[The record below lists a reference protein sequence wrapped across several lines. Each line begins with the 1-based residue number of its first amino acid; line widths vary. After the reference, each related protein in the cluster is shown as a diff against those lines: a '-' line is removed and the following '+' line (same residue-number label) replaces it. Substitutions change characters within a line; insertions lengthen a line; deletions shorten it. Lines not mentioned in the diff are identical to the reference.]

1 MRIVFSGGGT
11 GGHVY
16 PAIAIADA
24 VRKIKPEAEIL
35 FIGANGKLEMEKVPQ
50 AGYKIEGLNISGFHR
65 KLTLQNFR
73 RNLSFPFKLIASLW
87 KARSIL
93 KRFKPDLA
101 IGVGGYASGPTLEM
115 ASRMGV
121 PCLIQE
127 QNSYPGKTNRI
138 LAKKVQKI
146 CVAYDNMEKY
156 FPKEKLV
163 KTGNPI
169 RNVFFENVNI
179 EQSKRNYKL
188 EQNKKTVLLFG
199 GSLGAKSLNVAVAE
213 SFELLKSR
221 EDIQLIWQAGKLYYD
236 TFRESETA
244 LLPNVKI
251 LPYLEKM
258 EEAYAAADIV
268 ISRAGAITISELA
281 AIGKAAILVPSPNVA
296 EDHQTMNAKALSS
309 VGAAILVED
318 KTINER
324 LFKEAF
330 ALIDNVDKVKL
341 LETKIKSIGILDAG
355 KNIAVV
361 AMSLV

>member
-65 KLTLQNFR
+65 KLTLQNFG

-199 GSLGAKSLNVAVAE
+199 GSLGAKSLNVAVVE

-318 KTINER
+318 KTINES
-324 LFKEAF
+324 LFREAF
-330 ALIDNVDKVKL
+330 ALIDNLDKVKL
-341 LETKIKSIGILDAG
+341 LETKIKSLGILDAD
-355 KNIAVV
+355 KRIAEV
-361 AMSLV
+361 AISMV

>member
-341 LETKIKSIGILDAG
+341 LETKIKSIGVLDAG

>member
-65 KLTLQNFR
+65 KLTLQNFG

>member
-24 VRKIKPEAEIL
+24 VKEILPEAEIL
-35 FIGANGKLEMEKVPQ
+35 FIGANGKLEMEKVPR

-65 KLTLQNFR
+65 KQML
-73 RNLSFPFKLIASLW
+73 RNLSFPFKLVASLW
-87 KARSIL
+87 KARAIL
-93 KRFKPDLA
+93 KRFKPDIA
-101 IGVGGYASGPTLEM
+101 IGVGGFASGPTLEM
-115 ASRMGV
+115 ASRMGI

-127 QNSYPGKTNRI
+127 QNSYPGKTNQ
-138 LAKKVQKI
+138 LLGKKVEKI

-156 FPKEKLV
+156 FPSEKLV

-169 RNVFFENVNI
+169 RKIFFENI
-179 EQSKRNYKL
+179 SREQSRRNYKL
-188 EQNKKTVLLFG
+188 DQNKKTVLLFG

-221 EDIQLIWQAGKLYYD
+221 SDIQLIWQAGTLYYD

-258 EEAYAAADIV
+258 DEAYGAADIV
-268 ISRAGAITISELA
+268 LCRAGAITISELA
-281 AIGKAAILVPSPNVA
+281 AVGKAAILVPSPNVA
-296 EDHQTMNAKALSS
+296 EDHQTMNAKALTSI
-309 VGAAILVED
+309 GAAEMVED
-318 KTINER
+318 ERINQD
-324 LFKEAF
+324 LFREAME
-330 ALIDNVDKVKL
+330 LIDNTDKVKL
-341 LETKIKSIGILDAG
+341 LETKIKSLGIADAD
-355 KNIAVV
+355 KRIAEE
-361 AMSLV
+361 AMSMV

>member
-65 KLTLQNFR
+65 KFTL
-73 RNLSFPFKLIASLW
+73 RNLSFPFKLLVSLW

-127 QNSYPGKTNRI
+127 QNSFPGKTNRI

-146 CVAYDNMEKY
+146 CVAYDDMEKY

-169 RNVFFENVNI
+169 RKIFFEKINV
-179 EQSKRNYKL
+179 EQSRENYKL
-188 EQNKKTVLLFG
+188 DQNKKTVLLFG

-213 SFELLKSR
+213 SFELLKLR

-258 EEAYAAADIV
+258 EEAYGAADIV

-318 KTINER
+318 KTINES

-330 ALIDNVDKVKL
+330 ALIDNKDKVKL
-341 LETKIKSIGILDAG
+341 LETKIKSLGIIDADLR
-355 KNIAVV
+355 IAKE
-361 AMSLV
+361 AMSMV

>member
-35 FIGANGKLEMEKVPQ
+35 FIGAKGKLEMEKVPQ

-65 KLTLQNFR
+65 KFTL
-73 RNLSFPFKLIASLW
+73 RNLSFTFKLTASLW

-93 KRFKPDLA
+93 KRFKPDLV

-127 QNSYPGKTNRI
+127 QNSYPGITNRI
-138 LAKKVQKI
+138 LAKKVNKI

-169 RNVFFENVNI
+169 REVFFENVNI

-188 EQNKKTVLLFG
+188 NQNKKTVLLFG

-236 TFRESETA
+236 TFLESETA

-318 KTINER
+318 SEINES
-324 LFKEAF
+324 LFETAF
-330 ALIDNVDKVKL
+330 SLIDNVDKVKL
-341 LETKIKSIGILDAG
+341 LETKIKSLGILDAD
-355 KNIAVV
+355 KRIAEEAISMV
-361 AMSLV
+361 

>member
-24 VRKIKPEAEIL
+24 VKELKPEAEIL
-35 FIGANGKLEMEKVPQ
+35 FVGAIGKLEMEKVPQ
-50 AGYKIEGLNISGFHR
+50 AGYNIEGLNISGFHR
-65 KLTLQNFR
+65 KFTL
-73 RNLSFPFKLIASLW
+73 RNLSFPYKLITSLW

-93 KRFKPDLA
+93 RRFKPDLA
-101 IGVGGYASGPTLEM
+101 IGVGGFASGPTLEM
-115 ASRMGV
+115 ASRMGI

-127 QNSYPGKTNRI
+127 QNSYPGKTNQL
-138 LAKKVQKI
+138 LARKVQKI

-156 FPKEKLV
+156 FPEAKLV

-169 RNVFFENVNI
+169 RKVFFENLDK

-199 GSLGAKSLNVAVAE
+199 GSLGAKSLNVAVAKSYE
-213 SFELLKSR
+213 ILKSR
-221 EDIQLIWQAGKLYYD
+221 SDIQLIWQAGRLYYD

-244 LLPNVKI
+244 LLPHVKI

-258 EEAYAAADIV
+258 EEAYSAADIV

-296 EDHQTMNAKALSS
+296 EDHQTMNAKALTSI
-309 VGAAILVED
+309 GAAELVED
-318 KTINER
+318 KRINED
-324 LFKEAF
+324 LFQEALE
-330 ALIDNVDKVKL
+330 LIDNTDKVKL
-341 LETKIKSIGILDAG
+341 LETKIKSLGIIDAD
-355 KNIAVV
+355 KRIAEE
-361 AMSLV
+361 AMSMV

>member
-65 KLTLQNFR
+65 KFTL
-73 RNLSFPFKLIASLW
+73 RNLSFPFKLLASLW

-127 QNSYPGKTNRI
+127 QNSFPGKTNRI

-146 CVAYDNMEKY
+146 CVAYDDMEKY

-169 RNVFFENVNI
+169 RKIFFEKINV
-179 EQSKRNYKL
+179 EQSRENYKL
-188 EQNKKTVLLFG
+188 DQNKKTVLLFG

-258 EEAYAAADIV
+258 EEAYGAADIV

-318 KTINER
+318 KTINES

-330 ALIDNVDKVKL
+330 ALIDNKDKVKL
-341 LETKIKSIGILDAG
+341 LETKIKSLGIIDADLR
-355 KNIAVV
+355 IAKE
-361 AMSLV
+361 AMSMV

>member
-24 VRKIKPEAEIL
+24 VKEIKPDAEIL
-35 FIGANGKLEMEKVPQ
+35 FIGAIGKLEMEKVPQ

-65 KLTLQNFR
+65 QR
-73 RNLSFPFKLIASLW
+73 MWRNWSFPFKLISSMW

-93 KRFKPDLA
+93 KKFKPDVA
-101 IGVGGYASGPTLEM
+101 VGVGGFASGPTLDM
-115 ASRMGV
+115 ASRLGI

-127 QNSYPGKTNRI
+127 QNSYPGKTNQI

-169 RNVFFENVNI
+169 RKVFFENLDK
-179 EQSKRNYKL
+179 ERSKRNYKL

-199 GSLGAKSLNVAVAE
+199 GSLGAKSLNVAVAKSYE
-213 SFELLKSR
+213 MLKSR
-221 EDIQLIWQAGKLYYD
+221 SDIQLIWQAGRLYYD

-258 EEAYAAADIV
+258 EVAFSAADIV
-268 ISRAGAITISELA
+268 ISRAGASTISELA
-281 AIGKAAILVPSPNVA
+281 AVGKAAILVPSPNVA
-296 EDHQTMNAKALSS
+296 EDHQTMNAKALTSI
-309 VGAAILVED
+309 GAAELVED
-318 KTINER
+318 KRINED
-324 LFKEAF
+324 LFREAF
-330 ALIDNVDKVKL
+330 ELIDNTDKVKL
-341 LETKIKSIGILDAG
+341 LESKIKSLGILDAD
-355 KNIAVV
+355 KLIANEVL
-361 AMSLV
+361 AMVLNEL

>member
-24 VRKIKPEAEIL
+24 VRDIKPEAEIL

-65 KLTLQNFR
+65 KFTL

-127 QNSYPGKTNRI
+127 QNSFPGKTNRI

-156 FPKEKLV
+156 FPSEKLV

-169 RNVFFENVNI
+169 RKVFFENVNI

-221 EDIQLIWQAGKLYYD
+221 KDIQLIWQAGKLYYD

-281 AIGKAAILVPSPNVA
+281 AIGKAAVLVPSPNVA

-318 KTINER
+318 RVINER
-324 LFKEAF
+324 LFQVAF
-330 ALIDNVDKVKL
+330 ELIDNLDKVKL
-341 LETKIKSIGILDAG
+341 LETKIKSLGILDAD
-355 KNIAVV
+355 KRIAEEAISMV
-361 AMSLV
+361 

>member
-24 VRKIKPEAEIL
+24 VKKIKPEAEIL
-35 FIGANGKLEMEKVPQ
+35 FIGAKGKLEMEKVPQ

-65 KLTLQNFR
+65 KLTL

-93 KRFKPDLA
+93 KQFKPDIA
-101 IGVGGYASGPTLEM
+101 IGVGGYASGPTLEI
-115 ASRMGV
+115 AARMGI

-127 QNSYPGKTNRI
+127 QNSFPGKTNRI
-138 LAKKVQKI
+138 LGKKVNKI

-169 RNVFFENVNI
+169 RKIFFEEINI

-213 SFELLKSR
+213 SFEILKSR
-221 EDIQLIWQAGKLYYD
+221 NDIQLIWQAGKLYYD

-309 VGAAILVED
+309 VGAAIMIED
-318 KTINER
+318 KQINDD
-324 LFKEAF
+324 LFREAF
-330 ALIDNVDKVKL
+330 ELIDNSDKVKL
-341 LETKIKSIGILDAG
+341 LETKIKSLGIVDAD
-355 KNIAVV
+355 KRIAEE
-361 AMSLV
+361 AMSMV

>member
-138 LAKKVQKI
+138 LANKVQKI